1 MITISKVVIR
11 GLMLEQDHAANHMPV
26 VEVLVALRFRTF
38 TV

>member
-1 MITISKVVIR
+1 MITSSKVVIR
-11 GLMLEQDHAANHMPV
+11 GLMLEQDYANHMPV